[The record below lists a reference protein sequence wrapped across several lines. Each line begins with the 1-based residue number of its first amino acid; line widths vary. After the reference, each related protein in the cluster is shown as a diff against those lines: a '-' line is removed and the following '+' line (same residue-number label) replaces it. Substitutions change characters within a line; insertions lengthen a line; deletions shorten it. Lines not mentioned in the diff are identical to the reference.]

1 MSKVQRILEQLASW
15 RSGYI
20 APSAQILMS
29 DAYNI
34 VLEQT
39 QEIVA
44 LKEEI
49 ESLKLKAIKS
59 ELTAKLVKKRSKT
72 KDNEP

>member
-1 MSKVQRILEQLASW
+1 MSKAEKVLDQLDSW
-15 RSGYI
+15 QKGYLP
-20 APSAQILMS
+20 PSAQILMR

-59 ELTAKLVKKRSKT
+59 ELTAKLIKKRSKT